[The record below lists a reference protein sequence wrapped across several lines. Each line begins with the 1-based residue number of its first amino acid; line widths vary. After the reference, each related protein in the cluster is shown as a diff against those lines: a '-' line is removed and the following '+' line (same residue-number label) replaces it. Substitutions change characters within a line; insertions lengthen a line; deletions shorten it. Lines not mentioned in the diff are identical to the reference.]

1 MTRKYTYSILV
12 IILVF
17 TACNKSE
24 VDKVYEK
31 ETIFGG
37 YNVPMEKLTIE
48 TYTGSDWENINKNQ
62 PILPR
67 KIYTTY
73 YDMNGHKSMNEL
85 TEFMPDNRKIE
96 TLEQFS
102 RDKNAYM
109 FGIDAS
115 VKIDSAK
122 TIVNISRLKTRKNKE
137 EHWLTRQYLQPEK
150 YIEGAYIIAYTD
162 SSKSTYKLH
171 NNEKIKVE
179 EEIYDS
185 NNQLKQANKFG
196 ELNLNTTFYYNKN
209 LIDSIQYTYT
219 DPLTDSIKQ
228 RYTEVYKYKTKEING
243 KIFPEL
249 AYIYRGDSLTYASVY
264 KPILRKE

>member
-1 MTRKYTYSILV
+1 MKKKYIYNLLAIF
-12 IILVF
+12 LVF
-17 TACNKSE
+17 VACNKSE
-24 VDKVYEK
+24 VNAVYEK

-37 YNVPMEKLTIE
+37 YGIPIDKLTIE
-48 TYTGSDWENINKNQ
+48 TYTASNWKNKNEDRTSK
-62 PILPR
+62 PT

-85 TEFMPDNRKIE
+85 TELMPDNRKVE

-102 RDKNAYM
+102 RDRNAYL

-115 VKIDSAK
+115 IKIDSAE

-171 NNEKIKVE
+171 SNEKIKIE
-179 EEIYDS
+179 EEIYNTD
-185 NNQLKQANKFG
+185 NQLKQANKFG
-196 ELNLNTTFYYNKN
+196 ELNLNTKFYYNN
-209 LIDSIQYTYT
+209 SLIDSIQYTYT

-228 RYTEVYKYKTKEING
+228 QYTELYKYKTIDYDG
-243 KIFPEL
+243 KTFPEL
-249 AYIYRGDSLTYASVY
+249 AYIYRGDSLTYVSKY
-264 KPILRKE
+264 TPSFRNK